1 MLDAVG
7 LNPEQQTVYL
17 ALLEHFPASMA
28 ELRDRVPG
36 ARVRQAVA
44 ALETAGLIS
53 RLTGQPARYQPAPP
67 DMAFEVL
74 VRAREQELQ
83 RVRLETAR
91 LAERFRAGRGSG
103 RPEEV
108 VEVVTTRD
116 ATLQRWQQLQ
126 RSARREVRSFDRPPY
141 ASKVLVNEAE
151 RDGLAAG
158 VSFRAIYARE
168 GLDLPGRLDAMRELV
183 QAGEQARVTGELP
196 VKMFLADDSIGLIPL
211 EQRDRADS
219 ADSALVIH
227 SSSLLDTLS
236 ALFESVW
243 ANAVPV
249 RFGDAAPLPPGQDDA
264 NGSGARNG
272 DGTDERRTLLGL
284 LAAGLTDEAIGR
296 QLGWHPRTVQRHVH
310 RLMTELGA
318 QTRFQAG
325 LQAAHRGWL

>member
-1 MLDAVG
+1 MFDAVG
-7 LNPEQQTVYL
+7 LSTEQQTVYL
-17 ALLEHFPASMA
+17 ALLECFPATAA

-36 ARVRQAVA
+36 TRVRQAIA

-53 RLTGQPARYQPAPP
+53 RLTGRPARYQPAPP

-74 VRAREQELQ
+74 VRSREQELQ

-91 LAERFRAGRGSG
+91 LADRFRAGRGSG

-116 ATLQRWQQLQ
+116 ATLQRWEQLQ
-126 RSARREVRSFDRPPY
+126 RSARHEVRSFDRPPY
-141 ASKVLVNEAE
+141 ASNALVNEAE

-158 VSFRAIYARE
+158 VSFRAVYARA
-168 GLDLPGRLDAMRELV
+168 GLDLPGRLEAMRRLI
-183 QAGEQARVTGELP
+183 QAGEQARVTADLP
-196 VKMFLADDSIGLIPL
+196 VKMFLADNSIGLIPL
-211 EQRDRADS
+211 EHRDRADS

-236 ALFESVW
+236 ALFEAVW
-243 ANAVPV
+243 ATAVPV
-249 RFGDAAPLPPGQDDA
+249 QFGDTMPPAPGDAAD
-264 NGSGARNG
+264 N
-272 DGTDERRTLLGL
+272 GTDHQRTLLGL
-284 LAAGLTDEAIGR
+284 LAVGLTDEAIGR